1 MRVTAMSVKDDEAVY
16 CLVRILDGTVRA
28 NTTVTFFH
36 SRHHFTVLEVGL
48 LHPSLFPVPS
58 LTAGMVGYLLLKN
71 VQRSDLMIGDTIVT
85 LPT

>member
-1 MRVTAMSVKDDEAVY
+1 MSVNDDEAVY
-16 CLVRILDGTVRA
+16 CLVRILDGTVSA

-48 LHPSLFPVPS
+48 LHPSLFPMPS
-58 LTAGMVGYLLLKN
+58 LTAGMVGYLLLKK
-71 VQRSDLMIGDTIVT
+71 VPRCDLMISDTIVT